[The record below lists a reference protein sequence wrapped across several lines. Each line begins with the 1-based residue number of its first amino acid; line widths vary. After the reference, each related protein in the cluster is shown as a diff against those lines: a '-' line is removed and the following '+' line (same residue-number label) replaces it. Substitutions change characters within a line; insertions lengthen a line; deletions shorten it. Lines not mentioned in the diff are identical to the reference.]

1 MKNSVRR
8 LVSTAVLA
16 ALAVPTTSFATNGY
30 FAHGYSTNS
39 NGLAGAGVALPQD
52 SMASATNPAGMVWVD
67 QSLDVGA
74 AYFSPHRQY
83 TVNGAGAAA
92 PFPNFPLLPGTVESD
107 SNDFYIPH
115 FGVNWK
121 IGNDQA
127 IGLAIYGNG
136 GMNTDYPAFT
146 NPYCAGFGGGSGTY
160 CAGATG
166 VDLAQLFINASYAF
180 KLNAKN
186 SLGVSLIAA
195 YQRFKATG
203 VGSFAAFSSDPSK
216 LSNNGYDSSTGFG
229 LKIGWQGEVASNLTL
244 GASYQTKTH
253 MRQFQNYAG
262 LFAGGGNF
270 DIPATATIGL
280 AWKLKPTATVAFD
293 IQQIYY
299 SNVDS
304 IGNSISPLVTGCT
317 PTPPAGPGTG
327 SGCLGGT
334 NGAGFGWDNMTIY
347 KLGYQFSTSQNWTWR
362 VGYSYGKQPIPEDQV
377 MFNILAP
384 AVIEQHITFGFTNKL
399 NQTNEWSF
407 AAMYAPSK
415 TVTGPN
421 PMTTGQSIEL
431 KMYEYQVGA
440 NYTHKF

>member
-30 FAHGYSTNS
+30 FGHGYSAYS

-52 SMASATNPAGMVWVD
+52 AMASATNPAGMVWVD

-83 TVNGAGAAA
+83 TVNGNPSGLPGTFGLA
-92 PFPNFPLLPGTVESD
+92 PGTVESD

-127 IGLAIYGNG
+127 IGVAIYGNG

-146 NPYCAGFGGGSGTY
+146 NGYCGGPATGTF

-166 VDLAQLFINASYAF
+166 VDLAQLFINTSYAF
-180 KLNAKN
+180 KLNAK
-186 SLGVSLIAA
+186 SSVGISLIAA

-203 VGSFAAFSSDPSK
+203 VGSFAGFSSDPSA
-216 LSNNGYDSSTGFG
+216 LSNNGYDTSTGFG
-229 LKIGWQGEVASNLTL
+229 AKIGWQGEVASNLTL
-244 GASYQTKTH
+244 GVSYQTKTH

-280 AWKLKPTATVAFD
+280 AWKLKPTATLVFD
-293 IQQIYY
+293 VQQIYY
-299 SNVDS
+299 NNVDS
-304 IGNSISPLVTGCT
+304 IANPISYLVGSSNSCATGNTSK
-317 PTPPAGPGTG
+317 
-327 SGCLGGT
+327 CLGGSD
-334 NGAGFGWDNMTIY
+334 GAGFGWDNMTIY
-347 KLGYQFSTSQNWTWR
+347 KLGYQWATSQKWTWR
-362 VGYSYGKQPIPEDQV
+362 VGYSYGKQPIPDSEV

-384 AVIEQHITFGFTNKL
+384 AVIEQHITFGFTNTL

-415 TVTGPN
+415 TISGPN
-421 PMTTGQSIEL
+421 PMEVPGQQTIDL
-431 KMYEYQVGA
+431 KMYEYQVEA
-440 NYTHKF
+440 SYTHKF